1 MHTYKEL
8 SFVGDNPAF
17 DAFMNNAPWKSI
29 IEVSEKGAFKIYN
42 LER

>member
-8 SFVGDNPAF
+8 SFVGDIPAF

-29 IEVSEKGAFKIYN
+29 IEASEMGVFKSII
-42 LER
+42 